1 MRRIMLMI
9 ALAAFAASLL
19 APLAT
24 AQLLTTAGPYDLE
37 PTTGSATLTIT
48 NEIGGIG
55 SYASARG
62 IAIYRIDWTS
72 HTDGVVSAVIPEIV
86 GTISRVTFNPD
97 GTAAPSDNYDVTL
110 KDADAFDVLGGNG
123 GNLDEANTASLTAF
137 TTRCSD
143 TPTTGSASGYE
154 PVAVCGPLTLS
165 IANAGNK
172 KKGSI
177 AIYIRRE

>member
-37 PTTGSATLTIT
+37 PTTGTATLTIT

-110 KDADAFDVLGGNG
+110 KDADAFDVLRGNG
-123 GNLDEANTASLTAF
+123 GNLDEADTASFTAF
-137 TTRCSD
+137 TT
-143 TPTTGSASGYE
+143 TTGSASGYE